1 MSELKITLEA
11 ARVNAGYNQKTAA
24 KLLHVDPYTLRNWE
38 KGNTSPTWKKVEE
51 IEKLYKIS
59 KDNIFFNY
67 NYAKNEKER
76 RENEQHTN

>member
-1 MSELKITLEA
+1 MNEFKITLEA

-38 KGNTSPTWKKVEE
+38 KGKTSPTWNKVEE
-51 IEKLYKIS
+51 IEKLYNIS

-67 NYAKNEKER
+67 KYAKSEKKG
-76 RENEQHTN
+76 